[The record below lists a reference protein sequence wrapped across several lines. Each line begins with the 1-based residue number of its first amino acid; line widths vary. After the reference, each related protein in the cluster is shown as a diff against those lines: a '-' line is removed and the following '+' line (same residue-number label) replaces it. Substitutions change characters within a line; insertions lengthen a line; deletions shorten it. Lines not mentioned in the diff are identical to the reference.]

1 MDLSAF
7 LAQYAGLLGQ
17 GTLDT
22 LVMVIGSTAW
32 AYLVGI
38 ALGVLLV
45 VLAPGGLHPHR
56 RAYAVLGW
64 AINMLRSL
72 PFIIL
77 MVFIS
82 PFTRAV
88 VGTSLG
94 VRAAIVPLVVSAG
107 PFVARMVEQSLA
119 EVDSRLVEAAAS
131 MGASTG
137 EIIVKVY
144 LREGLP
150 SLLRGLPIVTITI
163 LGYSAMA
170 GVTGAGGLGD
180 IAIRY
185 GYQRYQ
191 NDVMVATIL
200 ILVVLVQLIQTIGNL
215 LVRIFDRRMRS

>member
-7 LAQYAGLLGQ
+7 LVQYAGLLGQ

-45 VLAPGGLHPHR
+45 VLAPRGLHPHR

-131 MGASTG
+131 MGASTW